1 MVSTTRTRRVWAG
14 AAIAMAVMVLG
25 ASSGTISIW
34 TNPQVE
40 IEHPAI
46 DTDGEAAA
54 APAPLTPDLNVGS
67 LPAWVGTT
75 IEIFAWVAIAIML
88 ASTLIAASRLQWWAP
103 IRGFRQRIL
112 PSWWRMPDPLP
123 DVPETV
129 LYVDLDA
136 ALTVLTSGEPRN
148 AIVACWM
155 RLEQDAATMGFAR
168 LEAETSS
175 EYVARVVTAAS
186 VDPGPITEL
195 GALYREAR
203 FSLHDLDDTHRT
215 NAVHAL
221 GGVVAALRTS
231 AEVPA

>member
-25 ASSGTISIW
+25 ASSGTISLW

-40 IEHPAI
+40 IDEPVL
-46 DTDGEAAA
+46 EAPVEQVA
-54 APAPLTPDLNVGS
+54 APLPPDDLTVRS
-67 LPAWVGTT
+67 LPSWVGNT
-75 IEIFAWVAIAIML
+75 IEIVAWVAIAMMV
-88 ASTLIAASRLQWWAP
+88 ASALIAASRLQWWAP
-103 IRGFRQRIL
+103 LRGLRQRIL
-112 PSWWRMPDPLP
+112 PSWWQVPDPLA
-123 DVPETV
+123 DVSETV
-129 LYVDLDA
+129 LHVDLDA
-136 ALTVLTSGEPRN
+136 ALTALTSGEPRN

-155 RLEQDAATMGFAR
+155 RLEQDAATMGFGR

-195 GALYREAR
+195 AALYREAR
-203 FSLHDLDDTHRT
+203 FSLHHLDDTHRSS
-215 NAVHAL
+215 AVHAL

-231 AEVPA
+231 AEVRA